1 MPRGEGEVAP
11 NPLHALALLPL
22 YFKRPMAVDPLA
34 LSISAT
40 FVDIEVAWRYIS
52 GAPFSHGYW
61 HSIAVA
67 ATLYPLLVAALVIVI
82 ERRCPQQAAWLFRA
96 LRWRG
101 GEQRLTTKSI
111 YLCALLGGVS
121 HIFIDMWTHPE
132 SSYILWPFAVAS
144 PNPFYLGQWAFAVEV
159 AVLLSSIYAV
169 LLWYKAARD

>member
-1 MPRGEGEVAP
+1 M
-11 NPLHALALLPL
+11 
-22 YFKRPMAVDPLA
+22 RPMAADPLA
-34 LSISAT
+34 LSISST
-40 FVDIEVAWRYIS
+40 FVDIEVAWLYIA

-61 HSIAVA
+61 HSLSVA
-67 ATLYPLLVAALVIVI
+67 ATLYPVLVTALVIVI

-101 GEQRLTTKSI
+101 GEQRHTTKSI

-159 AVLLSSIYAV
+159 AVLLSSIYAA
-169 LLWYKAARD
+169 LLWYKAARE